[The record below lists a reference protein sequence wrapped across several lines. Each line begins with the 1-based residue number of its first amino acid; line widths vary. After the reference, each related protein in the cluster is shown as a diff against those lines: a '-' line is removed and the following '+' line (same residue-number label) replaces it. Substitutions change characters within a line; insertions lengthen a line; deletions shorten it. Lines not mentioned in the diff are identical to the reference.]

1 MVSESTASL
10 ASIAAAMLAVASG
23 SGTPGS
29 RNAASRYH
37 STVAQHLAKHGGK
50 GYTVTVDP
58 STSYGVWEGWGT
70 SLCWWAN
77 VFGDDD
83 ALADLTFSLNATP
96 IDGLGA
102 LPGPGSDD
110 LALAR
115 FHILDNIREVCDVH
129 HAA

>member
-1 MVSESTASL
+1 M
-10 ASIAAAMLAVASG
+10 
-23 SGTPGS
+23 
-29 RNAASRYH
+29 H
-37 STVAQHLAKHGGK
+37 
-50 GYTVTVDP
+50 
-58 STSYGVWEGWGT
+58 GVWEGWGT

-102 LPGPGSDD
+102 LPGLGSDD